1 MKCVDFLQDV
11 SKILTVTS
19 SPLLALTAVL
29 DVLNGY
35 WRVCLEESY
44 FLLMAENIMA
54 AGWSSALAESTSID
68 FTNMVP
74 Q

>member
-1 MKCVDFLQDV
+1 MKYVDFLQDV